1 MARYANCLIILEKLY
16 DRGVLDMKR
25 KAKIER
31 KTKETSIVLELDL
44 DGEGNTDIDTSIPF
58 LDHILESFARHGR
71 FDLFLKASGDIEV
84 DSHHLVED
92 IGICLG
98 KAIAESLKDKKGI
111 KRFACTVIPMDE
123 AEISI
128 SMDIGGRAYL
138 SYRVDMEYE
147 RLEGGMETSII
158 EDFFRAL
165 VSNSFIN
172 LHITKNAGIASHHII
187 EAMFKAFG
195 LILNDACRL
204 TGGDFIP
211 STKGSI

>member
-1 MARYANCLIILEKLY
+1 
-16 DRGVLDMKR
+16 MKR

-31 KTKETSIVLELDL
+31 KTSETSIVLELDL
-44 DGEGNTDIDTSIPF
+44 DGNGNTSIDTSISF
-58 LDHILESFARHGR
+58 LDHVLENFARHGG
-71 FDLFLKASGDIEV
+71 FDLLLKASGDTEIE
-84 DSHHLVED
+84 SHHLVED

-98 KAIAESLKDKKGI
+98 KAISKCLENKKGI
-111 KRFACTVIPMDE
+111 KRFACIVVPMDE

-128 SMDIGGRAYL
+128 SLDIGGRPYL

-147 RLEGGMETSII
+147 NLEGGIETSII

-172 LHITKNAGIASHHII
+172 LHITKNTGIASHHII

-195 LILNDACRL
+195 LTLKDASRL
-204 TGGDFIP
+204 TGSDSIP

>member
-1 MARYANCLIILEKLY
+1 
-16 DRGVLDMKR
+16 MKR

-31 KTKETSIVLELDL
+31 KTNETSIAIELNL
-44 DGEGNTDIDTSIPF
+44 DGNGSTGIDTSIPY
-58 LDHILESFARHGR
+58 LDHVLESFTKHGR
-71 FDLFLKASGDIEV
+71 FDLFLKASGDTEIEN
-84 DSHHLVED
+84 HHLAED

-98 KAIAESLKDKKGI
+98 KAIAKCLESKKGI
-111 KRFACTVIPMDE
+111 KRFANIVVPMDE

-128 SMDIGGRAYL
+128 SLDIGGRPYI

-147 RLEGGMETSII
+147 NLEGGIETSII

-172 LHITKNAGIASHHII
+172 LHITKNTGIASHHII

-195 LILNDACRL
+195 LALKDASRL
-204 TGGDFIP
+204 IDSDYIP

>member
-1 MARYANCLIILEKLY
+1 
-16 DRGVLDMKR
+16 MKR

-31 KTKETSIVLELDL
+31 KTSETFIVLELGL
-44 DGEGNTDIDTSIPF
+44 DGNGNTGIDTSIPF
-58 LDHILESFARHGR
+58 LDHVLESFARHGR
-71 FDLFLKASGDIEV
+71 FDLLLKASGDTEIEK
-84 DSHHLVED
+84 HHLVED

-98 KAIAESLKDKKGI
+98 KAIAKCLENKKGI
-111 KRFACTVIPMDE
+111 KRFACIVVPMDE

-128 SMDIGGRAYL
+128 SLDIGGRPYL

-147 RLEGGMETSII
+147 NLEGGIETSII

-195 LILNDACRL
+195 LILKDASRL
-204 TGGDFIP
+204 TDSDFIP
-211 STKGSI
+211 STKGLI

>member
-1 MARYANCLIILEKLY
+1 ME
-16 DRGVLDMKR
+16 R

-31 KTKETSIVLELDL
+31 KTEETSIILRL
-44 DGEGNTDIDTSIPF
+44 DIDGKGDSDINTSIPF
-58 LDHILESFARHGR
+58 LDHVLESFAGHGK
-71 FDLFLKASGDIEV
+71 FDLYLKASGDIDV
-84 DSHHLVED
+84 GSHHLVED

-98 KAIAESLKDKKGI
+98 KAIAGCLEDKKGI
-111 KRFACTVIPMDE
+111 KRFGNITIPMDE

-147 RLEGGMETSII
+147 ILEGGLETSII

-172 LHITKNAGIASHHII
+172 LHITKNAGLASHHII
-187 EAMFKAFG
+187 EAVFKAFG
-195 LILNDACRL
+195 LTLHQASRL
-204 TGGDFIP
+204 TGGDLIP

>member
-1 MARYANCLIILEKLY
+1 ME
-16 DRGVLDMKR
+16 R

-31 KTKETSIVLELDL
+31 KTKETSIILRLNI
-44 DGEGNTDIDTSIPF
+44 DGKGDSDINTSIPF
-58 LDHILESFARHGR
+58 LDHVLESFTRHGK
-71 FDLFLKASGDIEV
+71 FDLYLKASGDIDIE
-84 DSHHLVED
+84 SHHLVED

-98 KAIAESLKDKKGI
+98 KAIAGCLEDKKGI
-111 KRFACTVIPMDE
+111 KRFGNITIPMDE

-147 RLEGGMETSII
+147 TLEGGLETSII
-158 EDFFRAL
+158 EDFFQAL

-172 LHITKNAGIASHHII
+172 LHITKNAGLASHHII
-187 EAMFKAFG
+187 EAVFKSFG
-195 LILNDACRL
+195 LTLHQASRL
-204 TGGDFIP
+204 TGGDRIP